1 MGSGTREETREAPF
15 FSLFPS
21 FPARFLFFD
30 FMLFLL
36 GYPAR
41 SLCRAESNEALIPYL
56 YCRPFHC
63 HDLFPRVERD
73 GGGGAESCTQALDLE

>member
-30 FMLFLL
+30 YCYFCWDTQ
-36 GYPAR
+36 R
-41 SLCRAESNEALIPYL
+41 ESNEALIPYL

-73 GGGGAESCTQALDLE
+73 GGGGGGPGSSTQALDLE